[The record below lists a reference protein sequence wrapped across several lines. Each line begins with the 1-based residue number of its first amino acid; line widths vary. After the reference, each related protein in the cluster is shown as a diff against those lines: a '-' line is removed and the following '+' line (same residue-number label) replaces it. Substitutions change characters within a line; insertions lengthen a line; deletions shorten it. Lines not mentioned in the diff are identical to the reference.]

1 MGKKWKQWQTLFLW
15 APKITAD
22 GDCSHEIKRHL
33 LLGRKTMTSLSSVQS
48 LSLVRP
54 FVTPWI
60 AAHQASLSITSQLLE
75 LAQIHVHWVGDAI
88 QPSHP
93 LSPLSLPAFSL
104 SQHQGLFPRCQF
116 SPSGGQWMGVS
127 ASASVLPM
135 NVQDWFT
142 LGWTGWISLQSKGLS
157 RVFFNTTFQKHQFF
171 GAQPS
176 LWFNS
181 HILSWPLEKP

>member
-93 LSPLSLPAFSL
+93 LSSHSSPAFSL
-104 SQHQGLFPRCQF
+104 FHRQSLFQWVSSSHQVAKVLELQLQQKSFQWIFRTDFSDWLVWSPCSPRDF
-116 SPSGGQWMGVS
+116 
-127 ASASVLPM
+127 
-135 NVQDWFT
+135 
-142 LGWTGWISLQSKGLS
+142 
-157 RVFFNTTFQKHQFF
+157 
-171 GAQPS
+171 
-176 LWFNS
+176 
-181 HILSWPLEKP
+181 